1 MTTTAEMSTT
11 AAEVRDLFRKMGESS
26 VSALEALHRR
36 DPESAA
42 IAIEERGA
50 LTRQI
55 EALLPDLLKANAAPG
70 STVDDLLIGI
80 RKAAE
85 EVQAADRDLDAGLKD
100 QRSAVAGELDALD
113 DRIAAHS
120 VYSTEV
126 PSRKASI
133 NIVR

>member
-1 MTTTAEMSTT
+1 MTTTEMSTT
-11 AAEVRDLFRKMGESS
+11 AAELRDLFRKMGESS
-26 VSALEALHRR
+26 VSALEALNRH
-36 DPESAA
+36 DPESAE

-55 EALLPDLLKANAAPG
+55 EALLPDLLKAHPTPG
-70 STVDDLLIGI
+70 SAVDDLLIGI

-85 EVQAADRDLDAGLKD
+85 EVQDADRDLEAGLKN
-100 QRSAVAGELDALD
+100 RRTGVADELEAMD